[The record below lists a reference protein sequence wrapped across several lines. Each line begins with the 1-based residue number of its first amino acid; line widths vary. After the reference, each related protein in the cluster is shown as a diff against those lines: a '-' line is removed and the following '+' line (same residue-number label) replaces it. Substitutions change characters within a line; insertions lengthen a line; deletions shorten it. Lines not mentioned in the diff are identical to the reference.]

1 MSKEREG
8 QRRGS
13 DGLEKEK
20 EKACNAHVSYSLLH
34 GTQYTVLLPG
44 LSVIVG

>member
-13 DGLEKEK
+13 DGLEK